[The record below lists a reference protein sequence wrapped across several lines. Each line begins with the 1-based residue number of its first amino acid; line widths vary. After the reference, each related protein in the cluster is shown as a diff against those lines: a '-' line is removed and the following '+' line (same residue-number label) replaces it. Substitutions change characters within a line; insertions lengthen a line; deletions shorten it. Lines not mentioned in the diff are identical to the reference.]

1 MFQCSVTCG
10 NGQETRETFC
20 VKTVKTGVTVNVSN
34 SECIGPRPSSSR
46 MCHLGECYK
55 LMDLPEIKSSPG
67 KYIQIKRMK
76 RVNIYVGES
85 AILLPNQSVKI
96 KCPVKNFHRKLIFW
110 SKDQIL
116 IPLVGRIRVSSNG
129 ALRIARAN
137 PTVDE
142 GTFTCTAGML
152 HGTVNITF
160 QSKRAA
166 KKEASDILNTIF
178 RENFNKSFID
188 RPQADGVLKKMDKK
202 YFSDNSLQ
210 TNHNY
215 DYTALTTSD
224 WSTCSVTCGKGT
236 QSRVVTCNHVTDR
249 FIRLLPEAACVKKGL
264 VGPADV
270 QGCGHHSVCP
280 SWKAGNWTQVG

>member
-1 MFQCSVTCG
+1 
-10 NGQETRETFC
+10 
-20 VKTVKTGVTVNVSN
+20 
-34 SECIGPRPSSSR
+34 
-46 MCHLGECYK
+46 
-55 LMDLPEIKSSPG
+55 MDLPEIKSSPG

-76 RVNIYVGES
+76 RVNIFVGES

-110 SKDQIL
+110 TKDQRL

-129 ALRIARAN
+129 ALRISRAN
-137 PTVDE
+137 PTIDK

-152 HGTVNITF
+152 HAKANITF

-215 DYTALTTSD
+215 DYTAFTTTD
-224 WSTCSVTCGKGT
+224 WTTCSVTCGKGV

-249 FIRLLPEAACVKKGL
+249 FIRLLPESACVKKGL
-264 VGPADV
+264 VRPPAV
-270 QGCGHHSVCP
+270 QGCGHNTVCP
-280 SWKAGNWTQVG
+280 SWQTGNWTLVSNRKFDLLISVFFLLKLSSPFSLVLK